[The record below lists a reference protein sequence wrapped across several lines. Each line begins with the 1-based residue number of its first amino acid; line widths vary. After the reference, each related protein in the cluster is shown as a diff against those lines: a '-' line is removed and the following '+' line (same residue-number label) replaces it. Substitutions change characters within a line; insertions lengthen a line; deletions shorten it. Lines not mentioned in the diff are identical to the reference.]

1 MMEGSISDGL
11 RKESPLMAN
20 MHPLEVLIAIKRT
33 SKEHDKKIREEFS
46 RTDIY
51 ALGMAA
57 GETKP
62 DGSGTEGDLLHF
74 AIDDEESGQEKI
86 MFPVFTRPDAIR
98 EAITRNPDWLQLSV
112 LQVKGDDLLEH
123 LEHDVTI
130 VINPWTDIEYQFPVV
145 ETAATNPDAS

>member
-1 MMEGSISDGL
+1 
-11 RKESPLMAN
+11 MAN

-33 SKEHDKKIREEFS
+33 GPEHMQKIREEFS
-46 RTDIY
+46 RSEVF

-57 GETKP
+57 GSQTE
-62 DGSGTEGDLLHF
+62 DGSSTEGDLLHF
-74 AIDDEESGQEKI
+74 AIDDEDTGDEKI

-98 EAITRNPDWLQLSV
+98 EAVNRNPDWMQLSV

-130 VINPWTDIEYQFPVV
+130 VVNPWTDLEYLLPVV
-145 ETAATNPDAS
+145 TEAS